1 VTARAS
7 RRLATAIA
15 VWTVVTLVAV
25 LVEAPVPLRVAV
37 VVPFVLVAPGLGWAA
52 RFVPGD
58 VAAVTAIGIG
68 LSVGAAML
76 VGQTLALAGWW
87 SPLAGLG
94 ALAAIAGAGAAVHS
108 GVAGSISR
116 QRAARSRRSRP

>member
-1 VTARAS
+1 MTRAP
-7 RRLATAIA
+7 RTLAIA
-15 VWTVVTLVAV
+15 IAGWTVATLVVV

-58 VAAVTAIGIG
+58 VAAVAAIGVG
-68 LSVGAAML
+68 LSVASAMI

-94 ALAAIAGAGAAVHS
+94 ALAAIAGTGAAALT
-108 GVAGSISR
+108 G
-116 QRAARSRRSRP
+116 RRRRPDS

>member
-1 VTARAS
+1 MTARAS
-7 RRLATAIA
+7 RALAIA
-15 VWTVVTLVAV
+15 IAGWTVVTLVAV

-58 VAAVTAIGIG
+58 VVAVTAIGIG
-68 LSVGAAML
+68 SSLAAAMI
-76 VGQTLALAGWW
+76 VSETLALAGWW

-94 ALAAIAGAGAAVHS
+94 ALAAIAGAGAAVQPGVVGRRRERPDS
-108 GVAGSISR
+108 G
-116 QRAARSRRSRP
+116 

>member
-1 VTARAS
+1 MTGRTSRAM
-7 RRLATAIA
+7 TFAIA
-15 VWTVVTLVAV
+15 GWTVLTLAAV
-25 LVEAPVPLRVAV
+25 VFEVPAPLRVAV

-58 VAAVTAIGIG
+58 LAAVTAIGVG
-68 LSVGAAML
+68 LSLAAAML

-94 ALAAIAGAGAAVHS
+94 ALAAIAGAGVAVQS
-108 GVAGSISR
+108 GVAGSIAR
-116 QRAARSRRSRP
+116 RARRTPR